1 LSLLQHLVLPSLA
14 LGGSTAAV
22 VARMTRSSMLEVMS
36 RDFVVAA
43 RAKGLGESAV
53 VLRHALKNAFI
64 PVMTV
69 MGLEIG
75 RLLGGSV
82 VVETVFARPG
92 IGKLLVDSITA
103 RDYIQVQ
110 ASIVVLAVIF
120 VVLNLLTDLSYAALD
135 PRIRYG

>member
-1 LSLLQHLVLPSLA
+1 M
-14 LGGSTAAV
+14 G
-22 VARMTRSSMLEVMS
+22 

-43 RAKGLGESAV
+43 RAKGLAEPAV
-53 VLRHALKNAFI
+53 VLRLALKNAFI

-103 RDYIQVQ
+103 RDYIQVES
-110 ASIVVLAVIF
+110 SIIVLALIF
-120 VVLNLLTDLSYAALD
+120 VLLNLLTDLTYAALD